1 MRSTAVAPS
10 GRTRQR
16 APARVGLPAALTQR
30 REEHALFVS
39 YQRNGD
45 AAARRELV
53 ERFLPLARRLARRYE
68 QASEP
73 LEDLVQVASLALVKA
88 VDRFD
93 AERGDA
99 FSSYAVPTILGELKR
114 HFRDAGWAL
123 HVPRGLQERVLDVNN
138 AVEALSRDLGHS
150 PTPKQ
155 VSEHMKLPV
164 EEVLEAMDAAG
175 AYNTTSLETPRRRKD
190 DGESTTIA
198 ETLGEP
204 DDRFDVV
211 EDSATI
217 ERGLRALPERE
228 RSILFLRFAEG
239 LTQAEIADRIGISQM
254 HVSRLI
260 RRSIDRVRM
269 VADAA

>member
-1 MRSTAVAPS
+1 MPFDPEERAELKRKFVEFAETRDPS
-10 GRTRQR
+10 VRDQLIE
-16 APARVGLPAALTQR
+16 AHLGLA
-30 REEHALFVS
+30 E
-39 YQRNGD
+39 Y
-45 AAARRELV
+45 
-53 ERFLPLARRLARRYE
+53 LARRFGNRG
-68 QASEP
+68 EP
-73 LEDLVQVASLALVKA
+73 LDDLVQVASLALVKA

-138 AVEALSRDLGHS
+138 VIEALSRELGHS

-155 VSEHMKLPV
+155 VAERMRLPV
-164 EEVLEAMDAAG
+164 EDVLEAMDAAR
-175 AYNTTSLETPRRRKD
+175 AYNTTSLETPRRGSED
-190 DGESTTIA
+190 DETSTIA
-198 ETLGEP
+198 ETLGED

-217 ERGLRALPERE
+217 ERGLKALPERE

-239 LTQAEIADRIGISQM
+239 LTQAEIAERIGISQM

-260 RRSIDRVRM
+260 RRSIDRVRL
-269 VADAA
+269 VANAA

>member
-1 MRSTAVAPS
+1 MRSTPVAPS
-10 GRTRQR
+10 KGLRRAGRG
-16 APARVGLPAALTQR
+16 RVALPRTLNQR

-45 AAARRELV
+45 TAARRELV

-138 AVEALSRDLGHS
+138 AVEALSTETGRP
-150 PTPKQ
+150 PTPQQ
-155 VSEHMKLPV
+155 VAERMRLPV
-164 EEVLEAMDAAG
+164 EDVLEAMEAG
-175 AYNTTSLETPRRRKD
+175 AAYNTTSLDTPRRSAD
-190 DGESTTIA
+190 DESSTIA
-198 ETLGEP
+198 ETLGTT
-204 DDRFDVV
+204 DDRFDLVD
-211 EDSATI
+211 ESATV
-217 ERGLRALPERE
+217 ERGLKSLPERE

-239 LTQAEIADRIGISQM
+239 LTQAEIAERIGISQM

-260 RRSIDRVRM
+260 RRALDRVRL
-269 VADAA
+269 VANAA